1 LLLEEYGINLL
12 LQGCDHSKEL
22 LLSGLGGGQMSRGVP
37 PVAVVVG
44 KTLAVVMAMVMIP
57 RRRMSGL
64 LYLYL

>member
-1 LLLEEYGINLL
+1 
-12 LQGCDHSKEL
+12 
-22 LLSGLGGGQMSRGVP
+22 MSRGVP